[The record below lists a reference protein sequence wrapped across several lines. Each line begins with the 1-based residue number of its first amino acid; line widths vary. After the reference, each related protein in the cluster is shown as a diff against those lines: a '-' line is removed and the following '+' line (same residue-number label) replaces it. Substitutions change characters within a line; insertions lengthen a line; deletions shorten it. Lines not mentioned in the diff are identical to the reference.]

1 MIKFID
7 ILTELKK
14 SAEKIPYKPDLEDEP
29 HVSQEP
35 EQPEEPEQPKEEP
48 GVLTLYR
55 GVNPQFGDIEHGRMS
70 IGKMHKL
77 VGALGPNYSNK
88 KEVAERYG
96 KQIIV
101 KKMRLPNILELN
113 EYKDVVRMYDT
124 YKFQFNIPNLANYIS
139 GTKDESPEQFEFIK
153 KAAKEL
159 RDILRLKYDLVKSPL
174 GPGDVNYLKSKGILG
189 GNLYILLKY

>member
-7 ILTELKK
+7 ILKEVGINDKK
-14 SAEKIPYKPDLEDEP
+14 S
-29 HVSQEP
+29 
-35 EQPEEPEQPKEEP
+35 
-48 GVLTLYR
+48 GVLTIYR
-55 GVNPQFGDIEHGRMS
+55 GVNPEFGDIEHGRMS

-101 KKMRLPNILELN
+101 KQLSSPKILELN
-113 EYKDVVRMYDT
+113 EYSDVVRLYDQ
-124 YKFQFNIPNLANYIS
+124 YKFQFDMPNLAKFIS
-139 GTKDESPEQFEFIK
+139 SYKDNSPEQFEYIK

-159 RDILRLKYDLVKSPL
+159 RDILSKKYDLVKSPL
-174 GPGDVNYLKSKGILG
+174 GKGDVEYLKSKGIIG
-189 GNLYILLKY
+189 GSLYILLKY